1 MDTNT
6 MLRLLSKMDCQ
17 YEIHSDTPGITFDN
31 GFKPYNKL
39 PTPSEM
45 LRMLDN
51 GDYADRH
58 ECRSVGGDIMET
70 KLKVCPF
77 CGSKAQL
84 IDESDDWYSKYA
96 TDYEWA
102 SLLIK
107 VQCPNC
113 GAAIV
118 ADDNDAKEDVIN
130 QWNTRAILDE
140 AYKFCDNQVYTPEE
154 QADNLL
160 RLIEKYN
167 L

>member
-1 MDTNT
+1 M
-6 MLRLLSKMDCQ
+6 
-17 YEIHSDTPGITFDN
+17 EI
-31 GFKPYNKL
+31 
-39 PTPSEM
+39 
-45 LRMLDN
+45 
-51 GDYADRH
+51 
-58 ECRSVGGDIMET
+58 

-77 CGSKAQL
+77 CGSKAEL

-113 GAAIV
+113 GANIQ

-140 AYKFCDNQVYTPEE
+140 AYEFCDNQVYTPEE

>member
-1 MDTNT
+1 MDTNA
-6 MLRLLSKMDCQ
+6 MLRLLSKMGYS

-31 GFKPYNKL
+31 GLKSYNKL

-45 LRMLDN
+45 LQMLDN

-70 KLKVCPF
+70 KLRVCPF
-77 CGSKAQL
+77 CGSKAEL

-118 ADDNDAKEDVIN
+118 ADDNDAKEDVIG
-130 QWNTRAILDE
+130 QWNRRAILDE
-140 AYKFCDNQVYTPEE
+140 VYELCDDQIYTQQEQVDGLI
-154 QADNLL
+154 Q
-160 RLIEKYN
+160 LIEKYN
-167 L
+167 F